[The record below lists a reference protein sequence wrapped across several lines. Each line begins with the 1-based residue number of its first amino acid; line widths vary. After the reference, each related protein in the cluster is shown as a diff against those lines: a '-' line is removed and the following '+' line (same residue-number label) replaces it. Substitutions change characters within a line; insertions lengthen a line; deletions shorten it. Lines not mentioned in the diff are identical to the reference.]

1 MQSNMEYSSALPL
14 SVQVLIESDKGEDG
28 QEIKHSHL
36 YSRLPC
42 SSYAGLLG
50 LKKYMLSVQHIFSHT
65 SWRCLLLIAN
75 LWIFNATF
83 AKADRGGAAVLRPPP
98 FCPLRPPPSSRWAR
112 KNPAP
117 WAFFNKIK
125 NPDVKMETIGDLYK
139 NINSILKETKA
150 LLQLLL
156 TYPITSNRGKRSFI
170 ALKRLL
176 KGHSTDFFITPLESF
191 WVAESEIDFFY
202 FDHF

>member
-1 MQSNMEYSSALPL
+1 MQSNMEYSGALPL

-28 QEIKHSHL
+28 QEIQYSHL

-42 SSYAGLLG
+42 SSDAGLLG

-98 FCPLRPPPSSRWAR
+98 SSRWAR

-125 NPDVKMETIGDLYK
+125 NPDVKMEIIGDLYK
-139 NINSILKETKA
+139 NINPILKETKA
-150 LLQLLL
+150 LLKLLP
-156 TYPITSNRGKRSFI
+156 TYPITSNEGKRSFS

-176 KGHSTDFFITPLESF
+176 TSHRSTMGK
-191 WVAESEIDFFY
+191 ARM
-202 FDHF
+202 DHLSRMTINPKCLS